1 MTTKTQKNDTKETQG
16 TLTDKAR
23 DTAHGVVDKVALT
36 AAEIE
41 KNAREGSK
49 ITEQKITEIAKD
61 AQQKG
66 QAYLGKTTGYV
77 QENPLK
83 ALGIA
88 LVSGYLL
95 SKLVSNKE

>member
-1 MTTKTQKNDTKETQG
+1 MTSKTQKGDTQEAQV

-49 ITEQKITEIAKD
+49 MTEQKIT
-61 AQQKG
+61 
-66 QAYLGKTTGYV
+66 
-77 QENPLK
+77 
-83 ALGIA
+83 
-88 LVSGYLL
+88 
-95 SKLVSNKE
+95 

>member
-1 MTTKTQKNDTKETQG
+1 MTSKTQKGDTQEAQV

-49 ITEQKITEIAKD
+49 MTEQKITEIAKD

-66 QAYLGKTTGYV
+66 QAYLGKTTNYV
-77 QENPLK
+77 QKNPLK

-88 LVSGYLL
+88 VASGYLL